1 MCFLRTLK
9 EEIYLSIY
17 LYILNPRSEWKRDKK
32 ERKKNLVLNEVQE
45 M

>member
-1 MCFLRTLK
+1 VLPKDPQRRN
-9 EEIYLSIY
+9 LSIY
-17 LYILNPRSEWKRDKK
+17 LSILNPRSEWKRDKK